1 MTLGRLTVDLGA
13 IAANWRQLRDHVR
26 PAECGAVVKADAYG
40 LGMAPVVRAL
50 TDAGCRTFFVATL
63 EEAVALRLQ
72 LPDAAVV
79 MLSDQV
85 EPHVRELTSH
95 RITPVLNH
103 PGAVTAWRRR
113 GAPAKAWLHLDTGM
127 NRLGLT
133 PAEWQTLLAGNPFW
147 REFGICGVMSHFACA
162 DEPDHPLNAMQRD
175 AARAAAAAA
184 GLPLSLGNSPGIF
197 LGADYRGDLVRPGMA
212 LYGLNP
218 KPLARNPMR
227 AAVRL
232 DVQVLQ
238 VREVAAAGTV
248 GYGATAEARPG
259 QVLATVGLGY
269 ADGLHRSLSN
279 RGYVYFDGQPAP
291 IVGRVSMDS
300 IIVDVSQFEV
310 KPVPGAWA
318 EVIGPNQTADV
329 MADKAGTIGY
339 EIFTS
344 LGARYARTYL
354 PTGPAI

>member
-13 IAANWRQLRDHVR
+13 IVANWRQLRDLVR
-26 PAECGAVVKADAYG
+26 PAECGAVVKAGAYG

-50 TDAGCRTFFVATL
+50 AEAGCRTFFVATL

-85 EPHVRELTSH
+85 EPHIHDLTGH

-103 PGAVTAWRRR
+103 PGAVAAWRRE
-113 GAPAKAWLHLDTGM
+113 GAPAEAWLQLDTGM
-127 NRLGLT
+127 NRLGLS
-133 PAEWQTLLAGNPFW
+133 PAEWQTLLAGDASW
-147 REFGICGVMSHFACA
+147 RELGICGLMSHLACA
-162 DEPDHPLNAMQRD
+162 DEPDHSLNAAQRD
-175 AARAAAAAA
+175 AAHAAATAT

-227 AAVRL
+227 PAVRL
-232 DVQVLQ
+232 EVQVLQ
-238 VREVAAAGTV
+238 VRRVAAAGWI
-248 GYGATAEARPG
+248 GYGATAAARPG
-259 QVLATVGLGY
+259 QVLATIGLGY
-269 ADGLHRSLSN
+269 ADGLHRALSN
-279 RGYVYFDGQPAP
+279 RGHVYFDGQAAP
-291 IVGRVSMDS
+291 VVGRVSMDS
-300 IIVDVSQFEV
+300 IMADVTHLAV
-310 KPVPGAWA
+310 KPEPGAWA

-329 MADKAGTIGY
+329 LADKAGTIGY
-339 EIFTS
+339 EILTS
-344 LGARYARTYL
+344 LGARFARTYL